1 MTDDTTTS
9 EPGANVA
16 EAEKSGGML
25 AAIERLGNKVP
36 TPAIMFVYLIAG
48 LMVLSAIVA
57 AFGVS
62 VTEDIAIPIPFDELR
77 DLQGALGG
85 SVVPY
90 DVVTNEVVQL
100 PDYVI
105 RETTFEVR
113 SLLSIDGLR
122 FFFSSFVNNFAAFSV
137 VAVTLVAMAGVG
149 VAEVSGL
156 MAALIRKVVKVAPPA
171 ALAFILILVGVLS
184 SVATDAG
191 YLILIPLGAAAFLSV
206 GRHPLAGMAA
216 AFAGV
221 SAIFGVNLLITPTDS
236 MMTEITNEAIGSAG
250 EPLNITANFYFGIVS
265 TILLAGVAAVV
276 TARMIEPRLGVY
288 VPPTSQMVGA
298 IPAMTEEP
306 EIDDAGEARG
316 LKYAGR
322 ALLGCLIAI
331 ALLTFPPGAPLRDA
345 ESGDIIGTTPF
356 MASLIFLIALIFL
369 ICGTA
374 YGVGAKTISNA
385 NDVVGAVSKTFASL
399 GGLIL
404 MFLMI
409 AQFIAFFNYTNL
421 PKVIA
426 VEMASLLEKVDVP
439 ALLLLLLM
447 IVVIVL
453 LNLILP
459 GVVPKW
465 AIFAPVFVPIFLRLG
480 VPPQTVQAAYRVG
493 DSPTNVLTPLMVYF
507 PFIVTIARR
516 YDPRAG
522 IGTIIALMIP
532 YAIWVMA
539 VWLVLFAAW
548 FLLGIPLG
556 PDSPV
561 KV

>member
-1 MTDDTTTS
+1 MSDDTTT
-9 EPGANVA
+9 GDTNRNVA
-16 EAEKSGGML
+16 EAEKPGGLL
-25 AAIERLGNKVP
+25 AAIERIGNKVP

-57 AFGVS
+57 FFGVS
-62 VTEDIAIPIPFDELR
+62 VTEDVAIPVPFDMLR

-90 DVVTNEVVQL
+90 DVTTNRVVEL

-105 RETTFEVR
+105 QETTFEVR
-113 SLLSIDGLR
+113 SLLDIEGLR

-236 MMTEITNEAIGSAG
+236 MMTEITNEAIGAAG

-265 TILLAGVAAVV
+265 TIVLAVVAAVV

-288 VPPTSQMVGA
+288 VPPTGQVVGA
-298 IPAMTEEP
+298 VPAMTEEP

-322 ALLGCLIAI
+322 ALLGCLIGI
-331 ALLTFPPGAPLRDA
+331 SLLTFPPGAPLRDG
-345 ESGDIIGTTPF
+345 ESGAIIGATPF

-374 YGVGAKTISNA
+374 YGVGAKTITSA
-385 NDVVGAVSKTFASL
+385 NDVVGAVSTTFASL

-426 VEMASLLEKVDVP
+426 IEMAGLLEKVNVP

-447 IVVIVL
+447 IIVIVL
-453 LNLILP
+453 LNMILP

-465 AIFAPVFVPIFLRLG
+465 AIFAPVFIPIFLRLG
-480 VPPQTVQAAYRVG
+480 VAPQTVQAAYRVG

-532 YAIWVMA
+532 YAIWVMV